1 MGTSVSYNK
10 TLSNRYKVVI
20 SSTASSKRDGL
31 AEGVYAGRIQTPRAL
46 RLFQQNEVLSEILKD
61 KKINIKRNLVSGF
74 IIAALIASI
83 GSSSAHATSTSAD
96 HLRLY
101 AHSRIIDWKEF
112 QCFNHIIHKES
123 RWNPRAR
130 NGSHYGLGQM
140 RSVHYGKLDPYRQI
154 DATLAYITKR
164 YKGICKAAR
173 FHDLKGYY

>member
-1 MGTSVSYNK
+1 MVYNRK
-10 TLSNRYKVVI
+10 LSNRYKVVMK
-20 SSTASSKRDGL
+20 SSVWSKRDGL
-31 AEGVYAGRIQTPRAL
+31 AEGVYAGRIQTPRSL
-46 RLFQQNEVLSEILKD
+46 RLFTENEVLSEILKD
-61 KKINIKRNLVSGF
+61 KRINIKRILVSGL
-74 IIAALIASI
+74 ISAALIAQL
-83 GSSSAHATSTSAD
+83 GSSSAHATSISAD

-140 RSVHYGKLDPYRQI
+140 RSAHYGKLDPYRQI
-154 DATLAYITKR
+154 DATLVYITKR
-164 YKGICKAAR
+164 YKGICKAAH